1 MRSVQVPKPNW
12 SFEIVDRDI
21 PEPDSGQ
28 VRIKVQACGI
38 CHGDSL
44 TKEGVFPGIQYPLVP
59 DHEVAGVIDRVGEGV
74 TEWHSRQRVAVGWHG
89 GHCGYCESCRRGE
102 FVTCRYIQVAG
113 ISYDGGYAD
122 YMIAPTGALVLIPN
136 ELSAIEA

>member
-1 MRSVQVPKPNW
+1 MRSVQVPNG

-44 TKEGVFPGIQYPLVP
+44 TKEGVFPGIQYPRVP
-59 DHEVAGVIDRVGEGV
+59 GHEVAGVIDRVG
-74 TEWHSRQRVAVGWHG
+74 
-89 GHCGYCESCRRGE
+89 
-102 FVTCRYIQVAG
+102 
-113 ISYDGGYAD
+113 
-122 YMIAPTGALVLIPN
+122 
-136 ELSAIEA
+136 